1 MKKVL
6 IIEDERISAIRLE
19 KLIHEIDDTIE
30 VEGPLVSVSEV
41 VEHLRRHNDYDL
53 IFADIRLS
61 DSDVFTAP
69 FKKSCPPPLLSLL
82 QLMMNMPCKP
92 SRIMV

>member
-41 VEHLRRHNDYDL
+41 VEHL
-53 IFADIRLS
+53 A
-61 DSDVFTAP
+61 VG
-69 FKKSCPPPLLSLL
+69 
-82 QLMMNMPCKP
+82 
-92 SRIMV
+92 

>member
-30 VEGPLVSVSEV
+30 L
-41 VEHLRRHNDYDL
+41 N
-53 IFADIRLS
+53 
-61 DSDVFTAP
+61 
-69 FKKSCPPPLLSLL
+69 
-82 QLMMNMPCKP
+82 N
-92 SRIMV
+92 